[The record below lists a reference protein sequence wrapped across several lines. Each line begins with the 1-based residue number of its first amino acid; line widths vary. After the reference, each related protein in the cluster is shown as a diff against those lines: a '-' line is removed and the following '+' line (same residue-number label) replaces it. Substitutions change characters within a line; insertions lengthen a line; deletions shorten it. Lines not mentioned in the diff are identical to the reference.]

1 MSPDRFATS
10 TGLPA
15 RFVRFLMV
23 GGFAT
28 VLMYILLVIGTEILG
43 MVPVLSSVVAYL
55 LSALANYA
63 LNHRYTFRSVQAHR
77 VALFR
82 FAVVSG
88 CGLLLNAL
96 IMYVGTELHSW
107 HYLVAQVLATIC
119 VLFWNFLGSQLWT
132 FRASAAK

>member
-1 MSPDRFATS
+1 MSRDRSASRS
-10 TGLPA
+10 TWPMRFA
-15 RFVRFLMV
+15 RFVVV

-28 VLMYILLVIGTEILG
+28 VLMYVLLVIGTELLG
-43 MVPVLSSVVAYL
+43 IAPVISSVLAYL

-63 LNHRYTFRSVQAHR
+63 LNHRYTFRSTQAHR
-77 VALFR
+77 IALAR

-96 IMYVGTELHSW
+96 IMYVGTELYSW
-107 HYLVAQVLATIC
+107 HYLIAQVLATVC

-132 FRASAAK
+132 FRASAAR